1 MKKVVSVLFFSFFVS
16 VIAFGQSKE
25 DKEKALEYGK
35 EAIKLM
41 DNEGDYDGAIKLLEK
56 SEKLDPKN
64 IIYAYEIAYALYSQ
78 KKYDA
83 AIKRLKKITSHK
95 DATDQ
100 HFQLLGNSYD
110 IIGKPDE
117 AIETYKEGL
126 KKFPNSGK
134 LYLEQGIVEYFRKNY
149 DESIRLWE
157 EGVKAEP
164 TFSSNYYWLGKIFS
178 YTEERIWSVMYG
190 EIFINL
196 ERNTDRTIE
205 MSEILFNTYK
215 EAIIFSSDTSSEV
228 RFSKR
233 TTIDVKS
240 IKDEFKMPFNLVFGL
255 EIINGMLPKTL
266 SGETTLTIAI
276 LNDIRHTFI
285 ENWYEGKRDKDYP
298 NPLFDF
304 QKKLLDSG
312 HFETYNYWFLMKGD
326 TDEFKAWYDKNK
338 DKFSAFAT
346 WMNDN
351 EFNLDKKNYFIRE

>member
-1 MKKVVSVLFFSFFVS
+1 MKKVVSVLFFSFFV
-16 VIAFGQSKE
+16 IAITFGQSKE

-35 EAIKLM
+35 EAVKLM
-41 DNEGDYDGAIKLLEK
+41 DDKGDYDGAIKLLEK

-78 KKYDA
+78 KKYND
-83 AIKRLKKITSHK
+83 AIKRLKKITAHK

-110 IIGKPDE
+110 IIGKPDD

-164 TFSSNYYWLGKIFS
+164 TFASNYYWLGKIFS

-190 EIFINL
+190 EIFMNL
-196 ERNTDRTIE
+196 ERNTDRTAE
-205 MSEILFNTYK
+205 MSEILFKTYK

-255 EIINGMLPKTL
+255 EMIHGMLPKTL
-266 SGETTLTIAI
+266 SGETELTIAI

-285 ENWYEGKRDKDYP
+285 KNWYEEKRDKDYP

-312 HFETYNYWFLMKGD
+312 HFETYNYWFLMKGNSA
-326 TDEFKAWYDKNK
+326 EFKAWYDTNK

-351 EFNLDKKNYFIRE
+351 EFDLDKKNYFIRE